1 MVVEDRIKEFVDK
14 NYEQFM
20 KNHMGIEPP
29 FKLVSEYTL
38 KNGQR
43 VDKVILGTDNK
54 ILCLIECK
62 GEVDLNQFEI
72 FDKSILSS

>member
-1 MVVEDRIKEFVDK
+1 MVVEDKIKEFVDK

-38 KNGQR
+38 KNGQ
-43 VDKVILGTDNK
+43 
-54 ILCLIECK
+54 
-62 GEVDLNQFEI
+62 
-72 FDKSILSS
+72 